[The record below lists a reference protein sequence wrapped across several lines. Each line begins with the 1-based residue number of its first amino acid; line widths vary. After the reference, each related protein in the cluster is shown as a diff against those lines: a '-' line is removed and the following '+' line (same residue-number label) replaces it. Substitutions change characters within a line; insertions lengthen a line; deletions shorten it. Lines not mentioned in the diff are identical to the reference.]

1 MTSHDHELNALM
13 DSVRQA
19 SFRGDLDQAQRLLSK
34 ARSIAPEHPLV
45 LNESAILLLRG
56 GNVAGA
62 AALLE
67 KLVRTH
73 ATFAEAWY
81 NLGLAR
87 RQLNQFAGA
96 ITAFDCAIALA
107 PNHFLTLM
115 EKASLLEQMGRERTA
130 ATVYFSALQVLPAG
144 WNRSPP
150 EQIER
155 VRHAASVIDN
165 NHRALES
172 AIAGALGPL
181 RSRYQNLPL
190 KRFDRCVA
198 ALLRKSRIF
207 AQQPTFLHFPELPA
221 IEFYDRERFPW
232 IADLEAATDV
242 IRAEF
247 LAILGEAGADALAP
261 YQSAPASIDPGE
273 RSRQWRSYPF
283 WREGAAFPE
292 HVARCPGTIRALA
305 SCGLWDPPGLGPNA
319 MFSVL
324 DGGARIPAHTGP
336 SNTRLVAHL
345 ALIVPKGC
353 GFRVG
358 GERREWRAGEAF
370 VFDDTIEHEAW
381 NESDQM
387 RALLIVDVWTPFL
400 TEEERNLVRA
410 LSSCVCEYYG
420 APAEPPAE
428 RVR

>member
-1 MTSHDHELNALM
+1 MTSLDLEPNALI
-13 DSVRQA
+13 DSIRQA
-19 SFRGDLDQAQRLLSK
+19 SFRGDLDQARGLLGK
-34 ARSIAPEHPLV
+34 ARAIAPEHPLV
-45 LNESAILLLRG
+45 LNESAMFMLRS

-62 AALLE
+62 ATLLE
-67 KLVRTH
+67 KLVKTH

-87 RQLNQFAGA
+87 RQLNQFSGA
-96 ITAFDCAIALA
+96 IAAFDCAIALA

-115 EKASLLEQMGRERTA
+115 EKASLLEQMGHARKA
-130 ATVYFSALQVLPAG
+130 ATVYFSALQVLPPG

-155 VRHAASVIDN
+155 VQHAANIIDN
-165 NHRALES
+165 NHRALET
-172 AIAGALGPL
+172 AIADALGPL

-198 ALLRKSRIF
+198 ALLRKNRIF
-207 AQQPTFLHFPELPA
+207 AQHSTFLHFPELPA

-232 IADLEAATDV
+232 ITDIEAATEV

-247 LAILGEAGADALAP
+247 LAILEGTGANALAP
-261 YQSAPASIDPGE
+261 YQTTPASIDTGGQ
-273 RSRQWRSYPF
+273 SRQWRSFPF
-283 WREGAAFPE
+283 WREGVAFPE
-292 HVARCPGTIRALA
+292 NIARCPRTISSLA
-305 SCGLWDPPGLGPNA
+305 SCGLWDPPGLGPNV

-324 DGGARIPAHTGP
+324 DGGARIPPHTGP
-336 SNTRLVAHL
+336 SNTRLVTHL
-345 ALIVPKGC
+345 ALVVPKGC

-358 GERREWRAGEAF
+358 GERREWRPGEAF

-387 RALLIVDVWTPFL
+387 RALLIIDLWTPFL

-410 LSSCVCEYYG
+410 LSSCVCAYYD
-420 APAEPPAE
+420 APAEPPVD